1 MQRHLDTPQKVDIE
15 LWQNGFVPPVDFLSP
30 GRLCFAAH
38 SARSDH
44 VYSGAY
50 NMKNASNVDIEF
62 TFASACRYKVVA
74 AHQRVSIDAEGKI
87 RASLE

>member
-1 MQRHLDTPQKVDIE
+1 
-15 LWQNGFVPPVDFLSP
+15 
-30 GRLCFAAH
+30 
-38 SARSDH
+38 
-44 VYSGAY
+44 
-50 NMKNASNVDIEF
+50 MKNASNVDIEF